1 MAPRDLAALL
11 VVILLA
17 FPVTASATTTS
28 LQGAAQTTPADAPV
42 AENTT
47 LALQIQADGDAKW
60 TITDTYALEDAND
73 SRSFEEL
80 GRQYADGELD
90 TGWERSFRSASSAA
104 SDATGR
110 EMRLTNVSRDY
121 RTTDDRGELVLRFT
135 WTNFATTN
143 GSQVRVQDGFN
154 TTEGTWLPRLYEN
167 QTLVISPPP
176 GYGVTGLNGAT
187 PTDIDDSTVIFEGPR
202 TFEPGFLT
210 IVYEGDQGQPLSEAL
225 PLVLAAVAVLLAGG
239 FVYARRRGALLSG
252 GTLGGAASAD
262 EAASASDDD
271 DEDIDVELLSDE
283 ERVERLLEENGGR
296 MKQARI
302 VKETGWSNAK
312 VSQLLSSMDEEGRID
327 KLRIGREN
335 LISFPDEDVTE
346 IED

>member
-1 MAPRDLAALL
+1 MAPRELVALL
-11 VVILLA
+11 VVALLL

-28 LQGAAQTTPADAPV
+28 LQGAAQTTPAEPPV

-47 LALQIQADGDAKW
+47 LSLQIEADGDARW
-60 TITDTYALEDAND
+60 TVTDTYALENAND
-73 SRSFEEL
+73 TRAFETL
-80 GRQYADGELD
+80 GRQYADGEID
-90 TGWERSFRSASSAA
+90 TGWAQSFRGASGAA
-104 SDATGR
+104 SEATGR
-110 EMRLTNVSRDY
+110 QMRLTNVSRDY
-121 RTTDDRGELVLRFT
+121 RTTDDRGELVLSFT
-135 WTNFATTN
+135 WTDFATTN
-143 GSQVRVQDGFN
+143 GSRVRLQDGFN
-154 TTEGTWLPRLYEN
+154 TTGGTWLPRLYEN
-167 QTLVISPPP
+167 QTLIISPPP
-176 GYGVTGLNGAT
+176 GYGVTGLSGAT
-187 PTDIDDSTVIFEGPR
+187 PTDIDDSTIVFEGPR

-210 IVYEGDQGQPLSEAL
+210 IVYEGDQGQPLSGAL
-225 PLVLAAVAVLLAGG
+225 PLVLAAVVVLLAGG
-239 FVYARRRGALLSG
+239 FVYSRRGVGPLA
-252 GTLGGAASAD
+252 GGALGEGVGEDDPESA
-262 EAASASDDD
+262 ADD

-312 VSQLLSSMDEEGRID
+312 VSQLLSSMDEEDRID